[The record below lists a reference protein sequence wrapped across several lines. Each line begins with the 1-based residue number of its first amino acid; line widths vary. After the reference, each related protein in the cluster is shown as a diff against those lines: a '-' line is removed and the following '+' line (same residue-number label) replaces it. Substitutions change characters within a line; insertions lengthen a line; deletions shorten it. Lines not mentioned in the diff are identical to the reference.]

1 MPTTA
6 ITKIVD
12 PVTRIEGHMKVDVTI
27 DQVAGQFEVTDAH
40 STGTLFRG
48 FETVLNGRNPW
59 DAPIIT
65 ERICGV
71 CPVSHG
77 MASVK
82 ALEAAAARKASGNA
96 RILRNLV
103 LGADF
108 LHSHILHFYLLAAMD
123 YVKGPASAPWTPAW
137 AIPARPGLDT
147 LTIAGNLPNAIEAR
161 RRAHEM
167 GALFGGRMPHPH
179 AYLAGGFTAV
189 PTNDNITKFGAHLD
203 WLIGFIQNVYMVD
216 VQMLSNVYSDYKAMG
231 DGYRNLLAYGVFDL
245 NDAGTSRLLKRG
257 LVRTATPSTV
267 QTVAAANINESV
279 TYSWYDDTTNNL
291 APAKGSTMPIYPK
304 TGAYS
309 WLKAP
314 RYQNEPFEAGPLARM
329 WVNGSYRK
337 GISVMDRHLARAQE
351 ALKIAKAMKNWLSQL
366 TVGGTVYDTGFT
378 LSMPQSGSGVGLT
391 EAPRGAL
398 GHWVT
403 VASGKI
409 SNYQIIT
416 PTCWNASPRDA
427 KGVRGPIEEAL
438 IGTPINNPD
447 EPIEVVRVIHS
458 FDPCLSCAVHVMRP
472 KGKVTVF
479 SA

>member
-12 PVTRIEGHMKVDVTI
+12 PVTRIEGHMKVEVTI

-137 AIPARPGLDT
+137 AIPARSGLDT
-147 LTIAGNLPNAIEAR
+147 LAIAGNLPNAIEAR

-167 GALFGGRMPHPH
+167 GALFGGKMPHPP
-179 AYLAGGFTAV
+179 AYIAGGFTAA
-189 PTNDNITKFGAHLD
+189 PTSDNITKFGAHLD
-203 WLIGFIQNVYMVD
+203 WLIGFIQNVYSHTT
-216 VQMLSNVYSDYKAMG
+216 L
-231 DGYRNLLAYGVFDL
+231 VFP
-245 NDAGTSRLLKRG
+245 GTFY
-257 LVRTATPSTV
+257 A
-267 QTVAAANINESV
+267 
-279 TYSWYDDTTNNL
+279 
-291 APAKGSTMPIYPK
+291 
-304 TGAYS
+304 
-309 WLKAP
+309 
-314 RYQNEPFEAGPLARM
+314 F
-329 WVNGSYRK
+329 
-337 GISVMDRHLARAQE
+337 
-351 ALKIAKAMKNWLSQL
+351 
-366 TVGGTVYDTGFT
+366 
-378 LSMPQSGSGVGLT
+378 
-391 EAPRGAL
+391 
-398 GHWVT
+398 
-403 VASGKI
+403 
-409 SNYQIIT
+409 
-416 PTCWNASPRDA
+416 
-427 KGVRGPIEEAL
+427 
-438 IGTPINNPD
+438 
-447 EPIEVVRVIHS
+447 
-458 FDPCLSCAVHVMRP
+458 
-472 KGKVTVF
+472 
-479 SA
+479 